1 MPPVPQTRNLK
12 ELPKFRDGLSYLYVE
27 HAVVEREAGGIGIY
41 DREGLTLAPVAGL
54 GVLFLGPGT
63 RITHAAIRLLAENGC
78 SVAWVGEGM
87 ARFYAQG
94 LGDTRSAA
102 RLYRQ
107 AQAWADP
114 ALHLQVVLRLYRM
127 RFPEPLP
134 EGLTLEQVRGLE
146 GVRVR
151 ETYARWS
158 RETGV
163 PWYGRS
169 YDRGNWRAADP
180 VNRALSAG
188 ASYLYGLA
196 HAAIVSMGFSPA
208 LGFIHTGKLLSF
220 VYDIADLYKADYLV
234 PAAFRTVAESE
245 EGVERRVRQALRQA
259 VELRAG
265 PVRLPQGTR
274 QSPLGVEEV
283 EVVRLVAVDH
293 GADPAPR
300 VHVPPAL
307 RGVLDDPERVEVR
320 GPTVAALHHEPELLQ
335 QTRHVVPDLATFVLH
350 PDEEGDGDRPAA
362 ELPPPAHQVRPQLLH
377 LLGDDRTRPL
387 RVVPVADL
395 QPPGHVR

>member
-1 MPPVPQTRNLK
+1 MPPVPSARNLK

-41 DREGLTLAPVAGL
+41 DQEGLTLAPAAGL

-78 SVAWVGEGM
+78 TVAWVGEGM

-107 AQAWADP
+107 ARAWAEP
-114 ALHLQVVLRLYRM
+114 ALHLQVVMRLYRM

-163 PWYGRS
+163 PWHGRS

-180 VNRALSAG
+180 VNRALSSG

-245 EGVERRVRQALRQA
+245 EGVERRVRRVLREAIQEGRLLERMA
-259 VELRAG
+259 EDLLELFRG
-265 PVRLPQGTR
+265 LDLPGDED
-274 QSPLGVEEV
+274 PVEEDPTRPGGLWDLEGEV
-283 EVVRLVAVDH
+283 EGGVAY
-293 GADPAPR
+293 G
-300 VHVPPAL
+300 
-307 RGVLDDPERVEVR
+307 GDDPGEGSE
-320 GPTVAALHHEPELLQ
+320 EP
-335 QTRHVVPDLATFVLH
+335 
-350 PDEEGDGDRPAA
+350 
-362 ELPPPAHQVRPQLLH
+362 
-377 LLGDDRTRPL
+377 
-387 RVVPVADL
+387 
-395 QPPGHVR
+395 